1 MINEETLSSE
11 EGTKKFLFIFQQFV
25 ELPLKNR
32 FQIIRQIIVFFK
44 IKFGFKQKII
54 TILHLLSLCFIHCI
68 KDLIFQDLCMR
79 LRCGLFLEPILYFS
93 AIFMNFFNASQSS
106 ESYLWHIMAL
116 YTLDIFAHNIDIKRH

>member
-44 IKFGFKQKII
+44 IKFGFKQK
-54 TILHLLSLCFIHCI
+54 
-68 KDLIFQDLCMR
+68 K
-79 LRCGLFLEPILYFS
+79 
-93 AIFMNFFNASQSS
+93 
-106 ESYLWHIMAL
+106 
-116 YTLDIFAHNIDIKRH
+116 